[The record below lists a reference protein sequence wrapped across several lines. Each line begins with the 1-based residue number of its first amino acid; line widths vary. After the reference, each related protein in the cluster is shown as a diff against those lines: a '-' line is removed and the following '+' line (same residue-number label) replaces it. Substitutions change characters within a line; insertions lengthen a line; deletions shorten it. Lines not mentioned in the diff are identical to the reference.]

1 LPETGWS
8 AAALTRRSKTAP
20 GDPKVLLVA
29 YAVKAKIK
37 MMMSNMNVCTQSV
50 KNVALI
56 PPNMVYIMTPNGSKK
71 QAAGVG
77 IPVRDDTTADPP
89 VNNIAVTRM
98 LVIKPK
104 TVKTMWAFMP
114 YLALMTS
121 RKV

>member
-1 LPETGWS
+1 M
-8 AAALTRRSKTAP
+8 TRRSKTAP

>member
-1 LPETGWS
+1 
-8 AAALTRRSKTAP
+8 
-20 GDPKVLLVA
+20 
-29 YAVKAKIK
+29 
-37 MMMSNMNVCTQSV
+37 MNVCTQSV